1 MKKIYVQENLVD
13 NQLHVIYMYMCSA
26 KVFKETTR
34 QRGKKSK
41 ICRFTNIENSPNPL
55 IFYDFQPYKR
65 IELFEDDAKFV
76 FNALAEQTSS
86 RTWKK
91 RIKILLNQVISEIAY
106 FVCSWGKC
114 QSGRCQGVK
123 RSKAEKEVYF
133 MPITRFGKNVHPRV
147 KFFESTSLNWQF
159 LQFFF
164 VQVVV

>member
-1 MKKIYVQENLVD
+1 MV
-13 NQLHVIYMYMCSA
+13 
-26 KVFKETTR
+26 
-34 QRGKKSK
+34 
-41 ICRFTNIENSPNPL
+41 
-55 IFYDFQPYKR
+55 
-65 IELFEDDAKFV
+65 
-76 FNALAEQTSS
+76 EQTSS

-114 QSGRCQGVK
+114 QSGRSQGVK

-159 LQFFF
+159 LQFFLYKSLF
-164 VQVVV
+164 ESPNCRYTIIFLVLCFPSYIQIIAIKCLHFRQLCSTTTTTSKYSKHYPKRYREPKKSKNKA